1 MGCCS
6 AKAAKAWCY
15 SRLKRLDTVQTAE
28 VEIPENASGFRKL
41 LAFLGPGLLVAIA
54 YVDPGNFTTDI
65 QAGAQFQYQLVW
77 MMLLSTII
85 GFILQ
90 LMSAKLG
97 IVTGHDLATA
107 CRISYPKPVTIILW
121 LTTEVAV
128 IAADIPEV
136 IGTAMALNILFGLP
150 LWAGVVITGLDTIL
164 FLAINLFGIRMLE
177 LLIGVLVGVISV
189 CFVVEM
195 FMAAPPALLVLEGFI
210 PRLDFGN
217 TDQVYSAVSLLGAV
231 VMPHNLFLHSALV
244 RSRKIKNTD
253 EAKIEAIK
261 FNAIESGLSL
271 GVSFIIN
278 MSIIVVA
285 GAKFFPVPEYHNA
298 GLENAGELLS
308 SVFSGKW
315 AGILFG
321 IALLASGQSST
332 MTGTYAGQFVMEGFL
347 DWKIAVWKR
356 NLITRLVAIV
366 PSLIVALI
374 FGTKGSD
381 SLIVLSQVILSVQ
394 LPYCMIPMLKITSSK
409 KRMLSPALQNSLP
422 FTIAGWLLGAIV
434 MAANV
439 FLISSTISE
448 LDGLFVTTKA
458 NLIFAFV
465 CVVAVVYFA
474 FGVYLVFRPVDD
486 VLEHIPS
493 ALEVSAEASNA
504 GDEERPLL
512 NHVSSGSNTSLS
524 INA

>member
-1 MGCCS
+1 MASCS
-6 AKAAKAWCY
+6 GLKLWCKDAI
-15 SRLKRLDTVQTAE
+15 KRLDTVQTAE
-28 VEIPENASGFRKL
+28 VDIPEGVSGFRKL

-65 QAGAQFQYQLVW
+65 SAGAQFQYQLVW
-77 MMLLSTII
+77 MMLLSTVI

-107 CRISYPKPVTIILW
+107 CRISYPKPVSITLW

-136 IGTAMALNILFGLP
+136 IGTAMALKILFGLP
-150 LWAGVVITGLDTIL
+150 LWAGVLITGIDTLL

-177 LLIGVLVGVISV
+177 LLIGILVGVISV

-195 FMAAPPALLVLEGFI
+195 FMAAPPGVEVLKGFI
-210 PRLDFGN
+210 PKLDFSD
-217 TDQVYSAVSLLGAV
+217 TDQVYTAVSLLGAV

-253 EAKIEAIK
+253 EAKTEAIRY
-261 FNAIESGLSL
+261 NAIESGLSL
-271 GVSFIIN
+271 GISFIIN
-278 MSIIVVA
+278 MAIIVVA
-285 GAKFFPVPEYHNA
+285 GAKFFPNPDYHNA
-298 GLENAGELLS
+298 GLENAGELLT
-308 SVFSGKW
+308 SVFGGRW

-347 DWKIAVWKR
+347 NWKIAVWKR
-356 NLITRLVAIV
+356 NLITRSVAIV
-366 PSLIVALI
+366 PSLVVALI
-374 FGTKGSD
+374 FGDKGSD
-381 SLIVLSQVILSVQ
+381 SLIVLSQVILAVQ

-409 KRMLSPALQNSLP
+409 KRMINPTLQNSLP
-422 FTIAGWLLGAIV
+422 FTIAGWALGCLV

-439 FLISSTISE
+439 FLISTTISQ
-448 LDGLFVTTKA
+448 LDGLFVETKA
-458 NLIFAFV
+458 NVIFAFI
-465 CVVAVVYFA
+465 CLVALVYFG
-474 FGVYLVFRPVDD
+474 FTVYLVLFNVDN
-486 VLEHIPS
+486 VLEHVPS
-493 ALEVSAEASNA
+493 AMEETEAVEKL
-504 GDEERPLL
+504 DEEQPLV
-512 NHVSSGSNTSLS
+512 NSVSDPGTPIS
-524 INA
+524 ING